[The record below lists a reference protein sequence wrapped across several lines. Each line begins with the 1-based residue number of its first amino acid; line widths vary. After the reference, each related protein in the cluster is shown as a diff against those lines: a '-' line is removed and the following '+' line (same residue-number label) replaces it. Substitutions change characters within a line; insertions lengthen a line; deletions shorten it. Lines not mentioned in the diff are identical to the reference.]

1 MKYDYTKLDAS
12 ILATLGTLAQ
22 MVDGAP
28 GCEAR
33 VLLKPSR
40 YSGGNTLFRMI
51 DSRLQKMRKEGKIEY
66 VRPTGWRLTVD
77 KPFKWLPI
85 STAPRDQ
92 WLLAIK
98 KGTHADGLPYR
109 PVAVNITE
117 DGLVKNTFG
126 PILLSEWGLTH
137 WMPLPGDPE

>member
-22 MVDGAP
+22 MVDGPP
-28 GCEAR
+28 GGEAIR
-33 VLLKPSR
+33 LIGVQRFYGTSVA
-40 YSGGNTLFRMI
+40 RMI

-77 KPFKWLPI
+77 KPSKWLPI

-92 WLLAIK
+92 WILAVK